1 MPVAEEPVDIDPVM
15 AAMIAAGDMPMPE
28 GAVMPEMPADISA
41 AEEAPAAET
50 IPEPTEELQIEEAI
64 PEPTEELQ
72 MEEMPL
78 EAAEETPAENLD
90 AILNAEVDALTE
102 PDVAEA
108 LTEPE
113 TVAEALTE
121 PETVAEAL
129 TEPISEAETQTE
141 ADAEIP
147 MADPSLDMAI
157 TEEMPAVEETMEQ
170 IPVELDMSSTDVLS
184 GAAEEIENFLDGED
198 YEYIKVDTAD
208 KTLIIIKTQ
217 SGNSMAVTYAGGE
230 FEALES
236 GYDKDGKT
244 GYNEIMNDFVKETIK
259 SGGHSQIRRHKGS
272 KVVAE

>member
-1 MPVAEEPVDIDPVM
+1 MEEVA
-15 AAMIAAGDMPMPE
+15 
-28 GAVMPEMPADISA
+28 
-41 AEEAPAAET
+41 
-50 IPEPTEELQIEEAI
+50 PEPTEELQVEEAA

-113 TVAEALTE
+113 A
-121 PETVAEAL
+121 VAEAL
-129 TEPISEAETQTE
+129 TEPIPEAEAQTE

-147 MADPSLDMAI
+147 MADPSLDMAL

-184 GAAEEIENFLDGED
+184 GAAEDIENFLDGED
-198 YEYIKVDTAD
+198 YEYIKVDTTD

-259 SGGHSQIRRHKGS
+259 SGGHSQIKRHKGS